1 MKMLDADNWDEAV
14 TRGGRG
20 MGCEGGWSTAKEEL
34 TFHIDAL
41 LFAEGR
47 AELLHFGGKATLGI
61 LCGERVML
69 CDVGPSWWKGMIGRG
84 GDGADLLD

>member
-1 MKMLDADNWDEAV
+1 MKPV

-20 MGCEGGWSTAKEEL
+20 TGCEGGWSTAKEEL

-47 AELLHFGGKATLGI
+47 AELLHFCGKATLGI

>member
-1 MKMLDADNWDEAV
+1 M
-14 TRGGRG
+14 GG
-20 MGCEGGWSTAKEEL
+20 GGDGALRKEEL

-47 AELLHFGGKATLGI
+47 AELLHFGGEATLGI
-61 LCGERVML
+61 LSGERVML

-84 GDGADLLD
+84 GHGADLLD

>member
-1 MKMLDADNWDEAV
+1 M

-20 MGCEGGWSTAKEEL
+20 TGCEGGWRTAKEEL

-47 AELLHFGGKATLGI
+47 AELLHFGGEATLGI
-61 LCGERVML
+61 LSGERVML
-69 CDVGPSWWKGMIGRG
+69 CDVGPSWWKGVIGRG
-84 GDGADLLD
+84 GDGTDSLD